1 MALTIIVLLVII
13 ISALIGLKRG
23 LFRAV
28 IGTLATVIAL
38 VLCYLLTPYTSQFL
52 IENTKIDDSIE
63 EKIYKKFEENVEKG
77 IRDEYRKL
85 AGEEID
91 SGILD
96 TYTKEYMNKSID
108 KSEKVSLIK
117 QINIPQF
124 MSNALIAN
132 DNNETYE
139 KMGVDNI
146 YRYIARNV
154 AYMGVNVIACIV
166 TFVVIRILLIILT
179 AVLNSIFGSIVLVK
193 FVDKLGGFAAG
204 IVFGVLISWLVM
216 AAASLIMGNE
226 FDKAVEGSQI
236 LTFINNKNM
245 LMHIF
250 TNVTDVIFR

>member
-63 EKIYKKFEENVEKG
+63 EKIYKRFEENVEKR

-85 AGEEID
+85 AEEEID
-91 SGILD
+91 PDTLH
-96 TYTKEYMNKSID
+96 TYTKEYMD
-108 KSEKVSLIK
+108 HETDRSEKVSLIK
-117 QINIPQF
+117 EIDIPQF

-132 DNNETYE
+132 DNKDTYV

-146 YRYIARNV
+146 YRYIAKSV
-154 AYMGVNVIACIV
+154 AYMGVNVIACLI
-166 TFVVIRILLIILT
+166 TFIVIRILLIILT
-179 AVLNSIFGSIVLVK
+179 VVLNSIFGSIKLVK

-204 IVFGVLISWLVM
+204 LVFGFLIAWLVM
-216 AAASLIMGNE
+216 AAASIYMGND
-226 FDKAVEGSQI
+226 FDKAVEGSKV
-236 LTFINNKNM
+236 LTYINDKNM
-245 LMHIF
+245 LLHVF
-250 TNVTDVIFR
+250 TNVTDVIFK